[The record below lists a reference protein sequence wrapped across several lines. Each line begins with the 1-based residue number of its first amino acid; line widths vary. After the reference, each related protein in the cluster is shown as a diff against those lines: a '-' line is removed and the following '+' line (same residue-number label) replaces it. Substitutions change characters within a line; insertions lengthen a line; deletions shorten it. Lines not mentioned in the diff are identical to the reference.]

1 MNEPKT
7 SPGLGAP
14 PPGWTPPMA
23 DISWVRR
30 KYLDIPYAGQSPNQR
45 LDIYLPQEGEG
56 PFPLLIH
63 VHGGGFAGTV
73 LAFVSNEKF
82 GQFKN
87 AIDSAIG
94 NGRTQELHIR

>member
-1 MNEPKT
+1 
-7 SPGLGAP
+7 
-14 PPGWTPPMA
+14 MA
-23 DISWVRR
+23 DISRVRR

-73 LAFVSNEKF
+73 QAFVPVEMLDE
-82 GQFKN
+82 FKAGME
-87 AIDSAIG
+87 AILG
-94 NGRTQELHIR
+94 EGRCHVLSIRPEGGAVL